1 MLALDGWVRSI
12 EAMLEVIEAL
22 CEWENEN
29 GPWLHYAIGG
39 VLVSPVAALFWFYLY
54 RGLSPYWTSLWVV
67 LWFAILF
74 SLLALGLYSN

>member
-29 GPWLHYAIGG
+29 GPWLNYAIAG
-39 VLVSPVAALFWFYLY
+39 VLVSLVVALVWFHL
-54 RGLSPYWTSLWVV
+54 
-67 LWFAILF
+67 
-74 SLLALGLYSN
+74 